1 MYKISFVILMVAVF
15 CSAIPANFEV
25 TEEPQQVEERANRQ
39 RRVTCDLLS
48 GSVAGV
54 SLGHSACAAHC
65 LAMGR
70 GFRGGRCIDGVC
82 NCRK

>member
-1 MYKISFVILMVAVF
+1 MYKISFVILLVAAF
-15 CSAIPANFEV
+15 CTAIPLDFES
-25 TEEPQQVEERANRQ
+25 EPQEIEERSNRE

-54 SLGHSACAAHC
+54 SLGHGACAAHC
-65 LAMGR
+65 IAMLKGY
-70 GFRGGRCIDGVC
+70 RGGRCINGVC

>member
-1 MYKISFVILMVAVF
+1 MKFFFALVALCLMVASFV
-15 CSAIPANFEV
+15 SAGPVEQDAEG
-25 TEEPQQVEERANRQ
+25 QVVERANRQ

-48 GSVAGV
+48 VSTPYGSVN
-54 SLGHSACAAHC
+54 HSVCAAHC
-65 LAMGR
+65 LAMLK